1 MPPSSPLPEIR
12 LAGFLNSGLG
22 IGETGRRIA
31 RCLQTAGVPVLTHA
45 WEKHDVATVPFETS
59 TAAPSGA
66 GPGISLLSMNA
77 DQIPS
82 FLHQAGP
89 SFTDQKYVICVWFWE
104 LPELSPGMEEG
115 FRQVDE
121 VWVAT
126 PFIQQALLKRSG
138 DVPVHLFPHPVEA
151 CSGSAAEGRKRFPL
165 EDRFV
170 FLFAFDYQSC
180 AKRKNPSGV
189 CEAFVRA
196 FPEASGSGPLCV
208 IKSINAALH
217 PVDHALLKRR
227 WASRP
232 DILFLDDFLSPAD
245 RDLLCWRADACVSLH
260 RSEGLGL
267 TLLEGM
273 AIGKPCI
280 ATDYSGNTAFMSPET
295 AWPVPWQPVPVGRG
309 SLHYEA
315 TQVWAEPDPAA
326 AAAAMREVFEG
337 GPEVARRAATGQ
349 ESVLRQ
355 YHPVLCGK
363 GMLGLLEKAATLKP
377 RKKPPLPGR
386 RTANEALKKVKELE
400 DRIRQSTPSRWKLPS
415 NLTATRNDMIQLAG
429 AQRHALVQLSAALKF
444 QDQQAKTRHQYLL
457 RHNER
462 LADQLEELIRSL
474 PSGQPAGGAP
484 HP

>member
-59 TAAPSGA
+59 TAAHSGD

-89 SFTDQKYVICVWFWE
+89 SYTDEKYVICVWFWE

-151 CSGSAAEGRKRFPL
+151 CSGSAEEGRERFPL
-165 EDRFV
+165 DDRFV

-189 CEAFVRA
+189 CGAFVRA
-196 FPEASGSGPLCV
+196 FPEASAGGPLCV

-227 WASRP
+227 WACRP
-232 DILFLDDFLSPAD
+232 DIIFLDDFLSPSD

-280 ATDYSGNTAFMSPET
+280 ATDYSGNTTFMSPEP
-295 AWPVPWQPVPVGRG
+295 AKK
-309 SLHYEA
+309 
-315 TQVWAEPDPAA
+315 PDPAA
-326 AAAAMREVFEG
+326 AAAAMREVFTG
-337 GPEVARRAATGQ
+337 GPEVARRAAAGQ
-349 ESVLRQ
+349 DNVLRQ
-355 YHPVLCGK
+355 YHPSRCGEI
-363 GMLGLLEKAATLKP
+363 MLGLLEKAAAVKP

-386 RTANEALKKVKELE
+386 RTANEALKKVKALE
-400 DRIRQSTPSRWKLPS
+400 DRIRQTTPSRWKLS
-415 NLTATRNDMIQLAG
+415 SDQTATRNDMIQLAA
-429 AQRHALVQLSAALKF
+429 AQRHALAQLSAALKL
-444 QDQQAKTRHQYLL
+444 QDQQAKNRHQYLL

-462 LADQLEELIRSL
+462 LADQLAEVIGSL
-474 PSGQPAGGAP
+474 PSIQPAVGAP

>member
-1 MPPSSPLPEIR
+1 M
-12 LAGFLNSGLG
+12 
-22 IGETGRRIA
+22 
-31 RCLQTAGVPVLTHA
+31 
-45 WEKHDVATVPFETS
+45 
-59 TAAPSGA
+59 
-66 GPGISLLSMNA
+66 
-77 DQIPS
+77 
-82 FLHQAGP
+82 
-89 SFTDQKYVICVWFWE
+89 
-104 LPELSPGMEEG
+104 
-115 FRQVDE
+115 
-121 VWVAT
+121 
-126 PFIQQALLKRSG
+126 
-138 DVPVHLFPHPVEA
+138 
-151 CSGSAAEGRKRFPL
+151 
-165 EDRFV
+165 
-170 FLFAFDYQSC
+170 
-180 AKRKNPSGV
+180 
-189 CEAFVRA
+189 
-196 FPEASGSGPLCV
+196 
-208 IKSINAALH
+208 
-217 PVDHALLKRR
+217 DHALLKRR

-337 GPEVARRAATGQ
+337 GPEVARRAAAGQ
-349 ESVLRQ
+349 ESILRQ

-400 DRIRQSTPSRWKLPS
+400 DRIRQGTPSRWKLPS
-415 NLTATRNDMIQLAG
+415 NLTATRNDMIQLAA

-484 HP
+484 HS